1 MYIVELFL
9 RKNKTILT
17 HRRIDAQTDTHTM
30 CIYTYIYIYIYIYIY
45 MYIYIYTYIYVYT
58 YKKNTLYTAMPK
70 KKPIEPP
77 VVPAPTP
84 SGQGE

>member
-1 MYIVELFL
+1 
-9 RKNKTILT
+9 
-17 HRRIDAQTDTHTM
+17 
-30 CIYTYIYIYIYIYIY
+30 